1 MANQKQ
7 DPEKTERT
15 DETVDANEGEGNR
28 TAARRYDEGVAETI
42 ASGKVDE
49 AAEEAAKALDGAEGE
64 ELREA
69 EKKGKKR
76 AA

>member
-1 MANQKQ
+1 VANEKH
-7 DPEKTERT
+7 DPKETERT
-15 DETVDANEGEGNR
+15 TEPVDANEGEGSR

-49 AAEEAAKALDGAEGE
+49 AARKAEEALEGPEGE
-64 ELREA
+64 ALREA
-69 EKKGKKR
+69 EKEGKKR